1 VTIKFNPVYGPFAK
15 VIGMGPGRTVC
26 EIADGRLRV
35 RMGWAFELDTPLSQ
49 VDHAVP
55 EPDAKWYWGFGA
67 HLVGNGRWIINGS
80 FDNLVEIFF
89 KEDTK
94 ALTLGRNTTI
104 RSLIL
109 SVVDPEEFLQQLDS
123 GA

>member
-1 VTIKFNPVYGPFAK
+1 
-15 VIGMGPGRTVC
+15 M
-26 EIADGRLRV
+26 
-35 RMGWAFELDTPLSQ
+35 
-49 VDHAVP
+49 
-55 EPDAKWYWGFGA
+55 
-67 HLVGNGRWIINGS
+67 GNGRWIINGS